1 MKCRKLHELM
11 QIKLVTS
18 NASAYHKQR
27 NRYYG
32 FSNFQFILKVLNKEL
47 YKFSMSEKSTG
58 QSKILGHHILA
69 RLANEDYQNFL
80 EKVSEAIGTDHVVA
94 VTLPIEKIDPL
105 ACLEL
110 LGEKEDYQYFWEKPG
125 DEFSMAAGIALK
137 TITAGGENRFN
148 QVDRQINSVRKHS
161 FEYSVVEHSHT
172 GIHFLGGFSFFDDCR
187 DPNWESFGSASF
199 VVPEWQVTRDGQ
211 LTLLNLNFST
221 SNYQT
226 ITDLDE
232 DIKDRF
238 TEICEILKLNK
249 EPDFPSVENL
259 NYKSNNIFSSEERTK
274 WIDSVS
280 TAKGLIEKDKFEKIV
295 LARKATT
302 KLQHTPEPTHI
313 INVLRE
319 QYPNCYSFLIR
330 KGSKTFLGCTPE
342 RLISFRK
349 KYLLTEALAGSIQR
363 GSTAS
368 EDAFM
373 GKELMQSTK
382 NAHEHNYVIKAI
394 EQKLRPFV
402 EKIEKGTTPVIKKLT
417 NVQHLFTPI
426 TAWLKDDVNPL
437 AIIEQ
442 LHPTPAV
449 GGYPWE
455 QAKPYIRELEDFD
468 RGWYAGPVGWLN
480 SKNGGEF
487 AVAIRSGFI
496 EKNRATFYAGCG
508 IVADSDAETEWEE
521 TILKLRPMLSALQYD

>member
-1 MKCRKLHELM
+1 
-11 QIKLVTS
+11 
-18 NASAYHKQR
+18 
-27 NRYYG
+27 
-32 FSNFQFILKVLNKEL
+32 
-47 YKFSMSEKSTG
+47 MSEKFTG
-58 QSKILGHHILA
+58 QNKIFDHNILSL
-69 RLANEDYQNFL
+69 LAAEDYHVFL
-80 EKVSEAIGTDHVVA
+80 EKASKVLGTDHVIA

-110 LGEKEDYQYFWEKPG
+110 LGKKEDYRYYWEKPV
-125 DEFSMAAGIALK
+125 DEFSMAAGKALK
-137 TITAGGENRFN
+137 TINADGESRFK
-148 QVDRQINSVRKHS
+148 QINQQIGTLKKHS
-161 FEYSVVEHSHT
+161 IEYTAVEHSHS
-172 GIHFLGGFSFFDDCR
+172 GIHFLGGFSFFDECR
-187 DPNWESFGSASF
+187 DSNWQTFGSASF
-199 VVPEWQVTRDGQ
+199 VIPEWQIIRDGQ

-221 SNYQT
+221 NHYHT
-226 ITDLDE
+226 TLDLDE
-232 DIKDRF
+232 DIKDKF
-238 TEICEILKLNK
+238 TEICEILKLND
-249 EPDFPSVENL
+249 EPDFSSVENL
-259 NYKSNNIFSSEERTK
+259 SYKSGNLFSSEDRARWT
-274 WIDSVS
+274 DSVT
-280 TAKGLIEKDKFEKIV
+280 TAKKLIEKEKFEKIV

-302 KLQHTPEPTHI
+302 KLQYTPEPTHI

-319 QYPNCYSFLIR
+319 QYPNCYSFLIS

-349 KYLLTEALAGSIQR
+349 NFLLTEALAGSIQR
-363 GSTAS
+363 GSTAT

-382 NAHEHNYVIKAI
+382 NADEHNYVIRAI
-394 EQKLRPFV
+394 EQKLRPYV
-402 EKIEKGTTPVIKKLT
+402 EKIEKGTKPVIKKLT

-455 QAKPYIRELEDFD
+455 HAKPYISELEDFD
-468 RGWYAGPVGWLN
+468 RGWYAGPIGWLN

-487 AVAIRSGFI
+487 AVAIRSGLI
-496 EKNRATFYAGCG
+496 EDNLATFYAGCG